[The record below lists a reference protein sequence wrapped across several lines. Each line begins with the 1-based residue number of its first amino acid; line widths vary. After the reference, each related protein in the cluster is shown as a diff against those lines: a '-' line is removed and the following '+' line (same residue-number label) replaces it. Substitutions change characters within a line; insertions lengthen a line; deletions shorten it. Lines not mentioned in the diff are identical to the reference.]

1 MKVLGLWSRETKLV
15 LQRAAGGCKRPSGDT
30 SSGLGDGQAE
40 LGVCS
45 KDIPTLEALIPLC
58 ASDGADNRSRPTNCP
73 GPTFQMALQVP
84 CGSSLAPNNQGVG
97 VVQGNPQS

>member
-1 MKVLGLWSRETKLV
+1 MKVLGLWSREAKLV

-45 KDIPTLEALIPLC
+45 KDIPTL
-58 ASDGADNRSRPTNCP
+58 
-73 GPTFQMALQVP
+73 
-84 CGSSLAPNNQGVG
+84 
-97 VVQGNPQS
+97 